1 MDFHLHKLLIHELE
15 KTSDM
20 ADAQVFLSESALLI
34 GEQESELI
42 EKLDNTFVQKADT
55 IYGYFSPPEDAL
67 FPGYFRILTEEQF
80 GEEAFVNFSRDT
92 MNALQ
97 LALQGVIGAKGG
109 YLVYADYQVVETR
122 LISIFLLRDREGLVF
137 RKDENGQNFQLNTV
151 TYLNTDKLAMACRI
165 HVDKYL
171 QGQERCL
178 EVIKHAKSQK
188 EISEYFLNWIGL
200 DRPETSKNL
209 TETFLQVVEE
219 LPLPVEVDSG
229 EPMAEHKFREEV
241 VNFALRSPQKTI
253 KIDEFDQH
261 FYGEEQKTRQYLQ
274 EHQVELDPEFRFD
287 KRMVKQLYYFRAA
300 AEGISLGFTRDHLQN
315 GQVIIEDDKIEI
327 RCEELA
333 LKLLELIG

>member
-15 KTSDM
+15 KASDM

-42 EKLDNTFVQKADT
+42 EKLDHTFVQKADT

-67 FPGYFRILTEEQF
+67 FPGYFRILAEEQF

-122 LISIFLLRDREGLVF
+122 LISIFLVRDKEGLVF
-137 RKDENGQNFQLNTV
+137 RKDENGQNFQLDTV

-200 DRPETSKNL
+200 DRPETSRNL

-219 LPLPVEVDSG
+219 LPLPVEEDSG

-241 VNFALRSPQKTI
+241 VNFALRSPRKTI

>member
-1 MDFHLHKLLIHELE
+1 
-15 KTSDM
+15 M
-20 ADAQVFLSESALLI
+20 AEAQVFLSESTVSV

-55 IYGYFSPPEDAL
+55 IYGFFSPPEDAL
-67 FPGYFRILTEEQF
+67 FPGYFRILADKHFQEA
-80 GEEAFVNFSRDT
+80 AFVHFSRET

-109 YLVYADYQVVETR
+109 YLVYADYQVLETR
-122 LISIFLLRDREGLVF
+122 LISIFLVRDTEGLLF
-137 RKDENGQNFQLNTV
+137 RKDEDEHGFKVDTV

-171 QGQERCL
+171 QGQERCI

-219 LPLPVEVDSG
+219 LPLPVQEDTG

-241 VNFALRSPQKTI
+241 VNFAMRSPQKTI

-261 FYGEEQKTRQYLQ
+261 FYGEKQKTRQYIQ

-287 KRMVKQLYYFRAA
+287 KKMVKQLYHFRAA
-300 AEGISLGFTRDHLQN
+300 ADGISLGFTRDHLQN
-315 GQVIIEDDKIEI
+315 GQVIIEDDRIEI
-327 RCEELA
+327 RCDELA
-333 LKLLELIG
+333 MKLLELMG

>member
-219 LPLPVEVDSG
+219 LPLPVEEDSG